1 MDDFSSAIM
10 RTPQNIRVIKADG
23 VLELVWDEHE
33 TSRLPFRLIR
43 QSCRC
48 AACVDEF
55 TGRQILD
62 RDGVP
67 ESIHP
72 EDVSLAGNYAL
83 KIRWSDQ
90 HDSGLFTWTHLQ
102 QIAAELNAA
111 SD

>member
-1 MDDFSSAIM
+1 M
-10 RTPQNIRVIKADG
+10 RTPQNIRVHKNEG
-23 VLELVWDEHE
+23 QLELVWDAQDV
-33 TSRLPFRLIR
+33 SRIPFRLVR

-62 RDGVP
+62 PASVP

-72 EDVSLAGNYAL
+72 EEVSLAGNYAL

-90 HDSGLFTWTHLQ
+90 HDTGLYTWTHLQ
-102 QIAAELNAA
+102 QIAQAAENAGE
-111 SD
+111 